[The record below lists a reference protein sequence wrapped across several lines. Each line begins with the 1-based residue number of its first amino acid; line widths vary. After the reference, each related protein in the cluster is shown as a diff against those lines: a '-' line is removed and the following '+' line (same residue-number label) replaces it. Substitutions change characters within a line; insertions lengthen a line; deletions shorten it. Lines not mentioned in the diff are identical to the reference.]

1 MKDLTQ
7 GPVTRHLVSLSIF
20 IAVSM
25 LFQTLYLLADVYWA
39 GRLGQEAVAALSL
52 SGNLMFIVFA
62 LTQTLSVGTT
72 TLISQAVGA
81 GNQSRAQLVFNQ
93 AMALSLGVGLLFS
106 VFAFA
111 TRTAYCEWLSAD
123 HTTAVL
129 GEQYLRWFIPALLL
143 QFAIVAMAAAL
154 RGTGIVKPTMLVQ
167 VLTVVLNIVLAPIL
181 MFWGFGHPM
190 GVAGAGLA
198 TFISILVGV
207 VALIVFFV
215 TKEKYL
221 SIAYDQ
227 WQPDWSIWRAMVR
240 IGGPAGAEFI
250 LLSVN
255 LIVIYWIIR
264 SFGAAAQAGFGIGGR
279 VMQSLF
285 LPVIAISFA
294 ASPLAGQNFGARQSD
309 RVRETFRSAALL
321 TSVFMLLLTGLCHIA
336 PEAPIRFFSKEPAV
350 IAFGA
355 EYLRIIS
362 WNFVAFGL
370 VYTSSSMFQGIGN
383 TLPPLIS
390 SASRLFLF
398 AIPAYL
404 LSLRPDFH
412 IRHVWYLSVASV
424 ALQAV
429 LNISLLRREF
439 GRKLVFP
446 ESGAAPPGMATAS
459 AGAPS

>member
-7 GPVTRHLVSLSIF
+7 GPVSRHLVSLSVF

-72 TLISQAVGA
+72 TMISQAVGA
-81 GNQSRAQLVFNQ
+81 GDQPRAQLVFNQ

-106 VFAFA
+106 ILAFA

-123 HTTAVL
+123 HTTALL

-143 QFAIVAMAAAL
+143 QFAIVAMAAGL
-154 RGTGIVKPTMLVQ
+154 RGTGIVKPTMITQ
-167 VLTVVLNIVLAPIL
+167 VLTVILNIVLAPIL

-198 TFISILVGV
+198 TFISVLVGV
-207 VALIVFFV
+207 IALIVFFV
-215 TKEKYL
+215 TKERYL
-221 SIAYDQ
+221 SIAYEQ
-227 WQPDWSIWRAMVR
+227 WRPEWPIWRAMTR
-240 IGGPAGAEFI
+240 IGGPAGAEFV
-250 LLSVN
+250 LLSIN
-255 LIVIYWIIR
+255 LMVIYWIIR

-294 ASPLAGQNFGARQSD
+294 ASPLAGQNFGARQAD
-309 RVRETFRSAALL
+309 RVRETFRSAAWL
-321 TSVFMLLLTGLCHIA
+321 TTLFMLILTGLCHIA

-370 VYTSSSMFQGIGN
+370 VYTSASMFQGIGN
-383 TLPPLIS
+383 TLPPLLS
-390 SASRLFLF
+390 STSRLFVF
-398 AIPAYL
+398 AVPAYL

-424 ALQAV
+424 TVQAV
-429 LNISLLRREF
+429 LNLLLLRREF
-439 GRKLVFP
+439 ARKLVFP
-446 ESGAAPPGMATAS
+446 DVGSTTGMVTAS
-459 AGAPS
+459 AGAQS

>member
-1 MKDLTQ
+1 
-7 GPVTRHLVSLSIF
+7 
-20 IAVSM
+20 M

-52 SGNLMFIVFA
+52 SGNLMFVVFA

-81 GNQSRAQLVFNQ
+81 GNQPRAQLVFNQ

-106 VFAFA
+106 IVAFA
-111 TRTAYCEWLSAD
+111 TRTAYSEWLSAD
-123 HTTAVL
+123 HTTALL
-129 GEQYLRWFIPALLL
+129 GEQYLFWFIPALLL

-154 RGTGIVKPTMLVQ
+154 RGTGIVKPTMIVQ
-167 VLTVVLNIVLAPIL
+167 VLTVVLNIALAPVL
-181 MFWGFGHPM
+181 MFWGFGQPM

-198 TFISILVGV
+198 TFISVLVGV
-207 VALIVFFV
+207 VALTVFFV
-215 TKEKYL
+215 KKERYL
-221 SIAYDQ
+221 SIDYEQ
-227 WQPDWSIWRAMVR
+227 WRPDWPVWRAMTR
-240 IGGPAGAEFI
+240 IGGPAGAEFV
-250 LLSVN
+250 LLSIN

-264 SFGAAAQAGFGIGGR
+264 GFGAAAQAGFGIGGR
-279 VMQSLF
+279 VMQSFF

-294 ASPLAGQNFGARQSD
+294 AAPLAGQNFGARRAD
-309 RVRETFRSAALL
+309 RVRECFRSAVFL
-321 TSVFMLLLTGLCHIA
+321 TCGFMLLLTGICHIA
-336 PEAPIRFFSKEPAV
+336 PEAPIRFFSKEPGV

-390 SASRLFLF
+390 STSRLFLF

-424 ALQAV
+424 AIQAV
-429 LNISLLRREF
+429 LNLLLLRREF
-439 GRKLVFP
+439 AHRLVFP
-446 ESGAAPPGMATAS
+446 EAGASRTGKATAS
-459 AGAPS
+459 AGTQS